1 LQIGNLNVPEV
12 ETSKMRIDIPGWGN
26 IDIENIVI
34 DLNGTIATNGKVPF
48 EVKEK
53 INSLSGQA
61 KIYILTADTQG
72 TADKEMSGMN
82 AELIK
87 IPEEDSKQGKFEF
100 LKTLDLEMTV
110 AIGNGSNNQLILK
123 EAALGIAVLGDEGV
137 SVSAIKSADLV
148 VKNVQN
154 ALDLLLKPKRLI
166 ATLRE

>member
-1 LQIGNLNVPEV
+1 
-12 ETSKMRIDIPGWGN
+12 MRIDIPGWGN
-26 IDIENIVI
+26 IDVENIVI
-34 DLNGTIATNGKVPF
+34 NLNGTIATDGKVPL
-48 EVKEK
+48 EAKEK
-53 INSLSGQA
+53 INGLSDQA

-72 TADKEMSGMN
+72 TANEEILGMN

-87 IPEEDSKQGKFEF
+87 IPGEDSKQGKLDF

-110 AIGNGSNNQLILK
+110 AIGNGSNDQLILK

-137 SVSAIKSADLV
+137 SVSAVKSADIV
-148 VKNVQN
+148 VKNIQN